1 MKINSYCV
9 SPPNPPKYTNSV
21 EISTHVQ
28 GLHDFP
34 LERRDWNVA
43 VL

>member
-9 SPPNPPKYTNSV
+9 PPPTPPKYANSV
-21 EISTHVQ
+21 EISTLVQ

-34 LERRDWNVA
+34 LERRGWNVA